1 MKLSISV
8 IVAATFVHKSGE
20 SFNVDKVVREEYNK
34 GSEEYET
41 LAEGFEKATGVKR
54 AETTEEAFIKNMGM
68 YVADEIRKTM
78 KERIDNITECTK
90 KIYMGEASN
99 VIVEFG
105 GWLLDMKDFSAVAF
119 EETKVNVSYK

>member
-8 IVAATFVHKSGE
+8 MVSATFVHKSGE
-20 SFNVDKVVREEYNK
+20 SFQVDKVINEEYDRD
-34 GSEEYET
+34 SEEYET
-41 LAEGFEKATGVKR
+41 VAEGFEEATGVKR

-68 YVADEIRKTM
+68 YVADEIRKTL

-90 KIYMGEASN
+90 KIYIGKASN
-99 VIVEFG
+99 AFVEFG
-105 GWLLDMKDFSAVAF
+105 GWLLNMKDFSAVAF